1 MSEKRKR
8 DQREYLRGYKIK
20 KKEEAKMIKRE
31 KLERYYMGKED
42 VKVLAATLAPISPHV
57 ALPSAPTSPSE
68 RLCSTI
74 EDASALIVEQR
85 YSIGETLLL
94 EANTKERGYAYTRFL
109 SFTLFL
115 SIHVLVSFLG
125 TKRKT

>member
-8 DQREYLRGYKIK
+8 DKLEYLRGYKIK

-31 KLERYYMGKED
+31 KMERYYMGKED
-42 VKVLAATLAPISPHV
+42 VDVVAATLAPPSPHV

-74 EDASALIVEQR
+74 EDASALIVEQM
-85 YSIGETLLL
+85 YSVGEVLLM
-94 EANTKERGYAYTRFL
+94 EANTQDRG
-109 SFTLFL
+109 
-115 SIHVLVSFLG
+115 
-125 TKRKT
+125 

>member
-8 DQREYLRGYKIK
+8 DKLEYLRGYKIK

-31 KLERYYMGKED
+31 KMERYYMGKED
-42 VKVLAATLAPISPHV
+42 VKVLAATLAPPSPHV

-74 EDASALIVEQR
+74 EDASALIVEQM
-85 YSIGETLLL
+85 YSVGEVLLM
-94 EANTKERGYAYTRFL
+94 EANTQDRG
-109 SFTLFL
+109 
-115 SIHVLVSFLG
+115 
-125 TKRKT
+125 

>member
-1 MSEKRKR
+1 MGKRKR
-8 DQREYLRGYKIK
+8 DREEYERSRYLMK
-20 KKEEAKMIKRE
+20 KDRKMEKKRE
-31 KLERYYMGKED
+31 KMEKYYMGKED
-42 VKVLAATLAPISPHV
+42 VKVLAATLAPPSPHV

-94 EANTKERGYAYTRFL
+94 EANTKERGYVYTRFL

-115 SIHVLVSFLG
+115 SIHVFVSFLG
-125 TKRKT
+125 AKRKT

>member
-1 MSEKRKR
+1 MGKRKR
-8 DQREYLRGYKIK
+8 DREEYERSRYLMK
-20 KKEEAKMIKRE
+20 KDRKMEKKRE
-31 KLERYYMGKED
+31 KMEKYYMGKED
-42 VKVLAATLAPISPHV
+42 VKVLAATLAPPSPHV

-85 YSIGETLLL
+85 CSIGEALLL
-94 EANTKERGYAYTRFL
+94 NAKERGYVYTRFL

-115 SIHVLVSFLG
+115 SIHVFVSFLG
-125 TKRKT
+125 AKRKT